1 MKKLIET
8 SHYNHVVRKL
18 RYPFGDFYLFENFVI
33 SEIREDVVFT
43 WKDHAQRVVEEI
55 SAYYEN
61 NGSEVVYI
69 SNRVHAYAVVPSD
82 WLKFFKYSY
91 SLKGYAVVAQ
101 TKNSILESLFM
112 SSKMRNFPRL
122 DDAIAWANE
131 INPIEKKIADQRSA

>member
-8 SHYNHVVRKL
+8 AYYNDVVSKL

-43 WKDHAQRVVEEI
+43 WKDHARQVVEEI
-55 SAYYEN
+55 SAYYQN
-61 NGSEVVYI
+61 NGSDIVYI
-69 SNRVHAYAVVPSD
+69 SNRVNAYAVVPSD

-101 TKNSILESLFM
+101 TKNSVLESLFM

-131 INPIEKKIADQRSA
+131 IIPVQKKTPEQRRA